1 MFPYGF
7 LIAPGFY
14 LFVLT
19 KWNLTGSFMRIDV
32 QLVILSVS
40 RDVKQE
46 MEEPKKGE
54 VVDGV
59 VEQGV
64 GDEDSNTI
72 RTQEHPLSL
81 ACI

>member
-1 MFPYGF
+1 
-7 LIAPGFY
+7 
-14 LFVLT
+14 
-19 KWNLTGSFMRIDV
+19 MRIDV
-32 QLVILSVS
+32 QLVILSVC

-46 MEEPKKGE
+46 TEETKKGE

-72 RTQEHPLSL
+72 LTQEHPLSL

>member
-1 MFPYGF
+1 M
-7 LIAPGFY
+7 
-14 LFVLT
+14 T
-19 KWNLTGSFMRIDV
+19 
-32 QLVILSVS
+32 

-64 GDEDSNTI
+64 GDEDSNFI

-81 ACI
+81 ASI